1 MAVWRAFLIFS
12 IFSPFFLFFLKN
24 QESSPRGEMTS
35 LDSKGAEAA
44 TRGQREGGFLARI
57 TPKKELERRRRK
69 NWRFGRKST
78 NQNGAFSFFSLFWS
92 SRVSLGRQKA
102 KVEGEGYDRESSPP

>member
-1 MAVWRAFLIFS
+1 
-12 IFSPFFLFFLKN
+12 
-24 QESSPRGEMTS
+24 MTS

-78 NQNGAFSFFSLFWS
+78 NQNGAFSFLVFQSVAWTTKGK
-92 SRVSLGRQKA
+92 SRRRRV
-102 KVEGEGYDRESSPP
+102 